1 MIPQPTDAVL
11 IRLAAIAARADE
23 VLAPDHPLDR
33 PRVGLNTAKNDRR
46 RAMEKIL
53 VLLADPEVRSYVASL
68 TERGLLNIKG

>member
-1 MIPQPTDAVL
+1 MIPKPTDDVL

-23 VLAPDHPLDR
+23 VLAPDQPLGR

-53 VLLADPEVRSYVASL
+53 VLLADPEVRTYVADL
-68 TERGLLNIKG
+68 KERGLLNFSG